1 MPCRAV
7 PRRGVVWRRSIRALT
22 TAWLAA
28 CVDAIHTPQP
38 LATGMTRIQT
48 IFPPD
53 NKGKAMTLLYYP
65 LQPLYTPPP
74 IDLDDHQPCNQDN
87 P

>member
-1 MPCRAV
+1 L
-7 PRRGVVWRRSIRALT
+7 G
-22 TAWLAA
+22 LAT
-28 CVDAIHTPQP
+28 CVDATHTPQP

-53 NKGKAMTLLYYP
+53 NKGKAMTPLYYP

-74 IDLDDHQPCNQDN
+74 IDLDDYQPYNQDN